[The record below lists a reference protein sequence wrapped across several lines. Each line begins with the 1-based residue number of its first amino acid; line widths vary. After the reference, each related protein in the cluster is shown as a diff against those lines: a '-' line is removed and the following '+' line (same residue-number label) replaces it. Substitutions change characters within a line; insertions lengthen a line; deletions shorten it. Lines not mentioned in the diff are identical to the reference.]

1 MLMAK
6 REFKRTLFLRE
17 SSVKGAYMKIKA
29 LDNYFDLE
37 KRKQIKKDEIYEVS
51 QKRAKEIC
59 DKKLA
64 EIVGVKNGKQDT
76 ESK

>member
-1 MLMAK
+1 
-6 REFKRTLFLRE
+6 
-17 SSVKGAYMKIKA
+17 MKIKA

-64 EIVGVKNGKQDT
+64 KIIDVKNGKQD
-76 ESK
+76 SKSK